1 MLWLNAVV
9 CENLQSHHYRIDL
22 KVSEMLYNQPSF
34 LQTELDFNHH
44 GKIDIYA
51 VIKHIFPK

>member
-9 CENLQSHHYRIDL
+9 FENLQSHHSRIDPE
-22 KVSEMLYNQPSF
+22 VSEMSYNQPSF

-44 GKIDIYA
+44 RKIDIYA